1 MNLKQSFL
9 SLLALLTGLCFFNQ
23 LSAQTGAEAPL
34 PHNRLSLSL
43 LKPLDVVNPGI
54 DLAWEHMTGTR
65 SSVQLNAGIMKDLIG
80 VTPFEKY
87 RGFIAGIERKFF
99 KPVKKKNIHPYL
111 ALNLSFFKVK
121 YDDQSNYRLNSNP
134 PYLDTFSVDKQAISF
149 TGKTGWQIVSHRFY
163 LDLGIGLGIKY
174 KSTKRS
180 GVENLNAVEQK
191 PIDPNVYYSASKA
204 GNSWLPTIPVNI
216 RFGILF

>member
-34 PHNRLSLSL
+34 PQNRLSLSL

-65 SSVQLNAGIMKDLIG
+65 SSLQLNAGIMKDLIG

-87 RGFIAGIERKFF
+87 RGFMAGIERKFF
-99 KPVKKKNIHPYL
+99 KPVKKKNIHPYF

-121 YDDQSNYRLNSNP
+121 YDDESNYTLNSNP

-149 TGKTGWQIVSHRFY
+149 SGKAGWQIRSNRFF
-163 LDLGIGLGIKY
+163 LDLSFGFGFKY
-174 KSTKRS
+174 KSTSRS
-180 GVENLNAVEQK
+180 GVNNPGAMELK
-191 PIDPNVYYSASKA
+191 PLDPNVYFSANKPGKSI
-204 GNSWLPTIPVNI
+204 LPAIPVNI
-216 RFGILF
+216 RFGVLF